1 MQGRLQTEA
10 QHNDRLEGMK
20 IFKRIL
26 LNVLYVSLGVLM
38 GLIWGVKPRETVLG
52 IDPVPSSE
60 TSLMP
65 GVEVTLEPG
74 NFILAK
80 PVSPNGTVFVY
91 YPGGRVPAQSY
102 EFIARALAANGV
114 TVAIPVMPLEL
125 AVISPNRASEVRTAL
140 EAGGMKISKFVV
152 GGHSLG
158 GAMAAKYAFSN
169 PVDGLILMGAYS
181 VDDLTGKSFKVLD
194 IAAEHDGLA
203 TPEKVKDG
211 LEKLPSGSK
220 VDIIAGGVH
229 AFFGRYGPQAGDGSP
244 TVARDV
250 FEKALL
256 EKLNSYFQSLQ

>member
-1 MQGRLQTEA
+1 
-10 QHNDRLEGMK
+10 MK
-20 IFKRIL
+20 ILNRVL
-26 LNVLYVSLGVLM
+26 LNFLYVSLGVLM

-52 IDPVPSSE
+52 IDPVPANQ
-60 TSLMP
+60 TNLIP
-65 GVEVTLEPG
+65 GVEVTLEPQ

-102 EFIARALAANGV
+102 EFMARALAANGV

-140 EAGGMKISKFVV
+140 EAGNVKIAKFIV

-169 PVDGLILMGAYS
+169 PVDGLVLMGAYS

-194 IAAEHDGLA
+194 LAAEHDGLA
-203 TPEKVKDG
+203 TPENIKAG
-211 LEKLPSGSK
+211 LDKLPSGSK
-220 VDIIAGGVH
+220 VDIISGGVH
-229 AFFGRYGPQAGDGSP
+229 AFFGRYGPQSGDGNP

-250 FEKALL
+250 FETKVL
-256 EKLNSYFQSLQ
+256 EKLTTYFASLQ

>member
-1 MQGRLQTEA
+1 
-10 QHNDRLEGMK
+10 MK
-20 IFKRIL
+20 ILKRVL
-26 LNVLYVSLGVLM
+26 LNFLYVSCGVLM

-52 IDPVPSSE
+52 IDPVPAGE
-60 TSLMP
+60 TSLIP

-102 EFIARALAANGV
+102 EFIARALAAQGV

-140 EAGGMKISKFVV
+140 EAGGMKISKFIV

-169 PVDGLILMGAYS
+169 PVDGLVLMGAYS

-194 IAAEHDGLA
+194 LAAEYDGLA
-203 TPEKVKDG
+203 TPEKVKAG
-211 LEKLPSGSK
+211 LEKLPSGSS
-220 VDIIAGGVH
+220 VDVIAGGVH
-229 AFFGRYGPQAGDGSP
+229 AFFGRYGPQAGDGNP
-244 TVARDV
+244 TVSRDV
-250 FEKALL
+250 FEKDLL
-256 EKLNSYFQSLQ
+256 EKLNNYFQALK

>member
-1 MQGRLQTEA
+1 
-10 QHNDRLEGMK
+10 MK
-20 IFKRIL
+20 ILKRML
-26 LNVLYVSLGVLM
+26 LNILYVSLGVLI

-52 IDPVPSSE
+52 IDPVPTGE
-60 TSLMP
+60 TSLIP
-65 GVEVTLEPG
+65 GVEVTLEPQ

-102 EFIARALAANGV
+102 EFVARALAASGI

-140 EAGGMKISKFVV
+140 EAGGLKIVKFIV

-169 PVDGLILMGAYS
+169 PVDGLVLMGAYS

-194 IAAEHDGLA
+194 LAAEHDGLA
-203 TPEKVKDG
+203 TPQKVKDG
-211 LEKLPSGSK
+211 LGKLPPGSK
-220 VDIIAGGVH
+220 VDVISGGVH
-229 AFFGRYGPQAGDGSP
+229 AFFGRYGPQAGDGNP

-250 FEKALL
+250 FEKDLQ
-256 EKLNSYFQSLQ
+256 KRLNQYFQSL

>member
-1 MQGRLQTEA
+1 
-10 QHNDRLEGMK
+10 MK

-38 GLIWGVKPRETVLG
+38 GLAWGVKPRDTVLG
-52 IDPVPSSE
+52 IDPIPTGE
-60 TSLMP
+60 TLEA
-65 GVEVTLEPG
+65 GVTVTLEPQ

-80 PVSPNGTVFVY
+80 PVSPNGIVFVF

-102 EFIARALAANGV
+102 EFLARALAAQGV

-125 AVISPNRASEVRTAL
+125 AVISPNRASEVRDAL
-140 EAGGMKISKFVV
+140 EASGLKITKFVV

-169 PVDGLILMGAYS
+169 PVNGLILMGAYS

-194 IAAEHDGLA
+194 LAAEHDGLA
-203 TPEKVKDG
+203 TLQKVNDG
-211 LEKLPSGSK
+211 LTKLPAGSK
-220 VDIIAGGVH
+220 VDMIPGGVH
-229 AFFGRYGPQAGDGSP
+229 AFFGRYGSQSGDGSP

-250 FEKALL
+250 FEKMLL
-256 EKLNSYFQSLQ
+256 EKLGAYFQTL

>member
-1 MQGRLQTEA
+1 
-10 QHNDRLEGMK
+10 MK

-38 GLIWGVKPRETVLG
+38 GLAWGVKPRDTVLG
-52 IDPVPSSE
+52 IDPIPTGE
-60 TSLMP
+60 TLEA
-65 GVEVTLEPG
+65 GVTVTLEPQ

-80 PVSPNGTVFVY
+80 PVSPNGIVFVF

-102 EFIARALAANGV
+102 EFLARALAAQGV

-125 AVISPNRASEVRTAL
+125 AVISPNRASEVRDAL
-140 EAGGMKISKFVV
+140 EASGLKITKFVV

-169 PVDGLILMGAYS
+169 PVNGLILMGAYS

-194 IAAEHDGLA
+194 LAAEHDGLA
-203 TPEKVKDG
+203 TLQKVNDG
-211 LEKLPSGSK
+211 LTKLPAGSK
-220 VDIIAGGVH
+220 VDMIPGGVH
-229 AFFGRYGPQAGDGSP
+229 AFFGRYGPQSGDGSP

-250 FEKALL
+250 FEKTLL
-256 EKLNSYFQSLQ
+256 EKLVAYFQKLL

>member
-1 MQGRLQTEA
+1 V
-10 QHNDRLEGMK
+10 
-20 IFKRIL
+20 L
-26 LNVLYVSLGVLM
+26 L

-52 IDPVPSSE
+52 IDPVPTGESS
-60 TSLMP
+60 LIP
-65 GVEVTLEPG
+65 GVEVTLEPQD
-74 NFILAK
+74 FILAK

-102 EFIARALAANGV
+102 EFMARALAAQGI

-125 AVISPNRASEVRTAL
+125 AVISPNRASEIRMTL
-140 EAGGMKISKFVV
+140 EAAGMKITKFIV

-181 VDDLTGKSFKVLD
+181 VDDLTGKTFKVLD
-194 IAAEHDGLA
+194 LAAEHDGLA
-203 TPEKVKDG
+203 TTEKVKAG
-211 LEKLPSGSK
+211 LAKLPSGSS

-229 AFFGRYGPQAGDGSP
+229 AFFGRYGAQSGDGSP

-250 FEKALL
+250 FEKILI
-256 EKLNSYFQSLQ
+256 EKLSHYFQAL

>member
-1 MQGRLQTEA
+1 
-10 QHNDRLEGMK
+10 MK
-20 IFKRIL
+20 IIKRIF
-26 LNVLYVSLGVLM
+26 LNILYVSLGVLM
-38 GLIWGVKPRETVLG
+38 GLLWGVKPRETVLG
-52 IDPVPSSE
+52 IDAVPTGE
-60 TSLMP
+60 TLDT
-65 GVEVTLEPG
+65 GVVVTLEPQ

-102 EFIARALAANGV
+102 EFVARALAAAGI

-125 AVISPNRASEVRTAL
+125 AVISPNRASEVRAAL
-140 EAGGMKISKFVV
+140 EAGGLKIAKFVV

-194 IAAEHDGLA
+194 LAAENDGLA

-211 LEKLPSGSK
+211 LEKLPSGSS
-220 VDIIAGGVH
+220 VDVIPGGVH
-229 AFFGRYGPQAGDGSP
+229 AFFGRYGPQAGDGNP
-244 TVARDV
+244 TVTREV

-256 EKLNSYFQSLQ
+256 ERLQAYFQTFQ

>member
-1 MQGRLQTEA
+1 
-10 QHNDRLEGMK
+10 MK

-26 LNVLYVSLGVLM
+26 LNVLYVSCGVLM

-52 IDPVPSSE
+52 IDPVPAGE
-60 TSLMP
+60 TRLIP

-74 NFILAK
+74 NFILVK
-80 PVSPNGTVFVY
+80 PVSPNGIVFVY

-102 EFIARALAANGV
+102 EFIARALAKNGV

-140 EAGGMKISKFVV
+140 EAGGLKISKFVV

-194 IAAEHDGLA
+194 LAAEYDGLA
-203 TPEKVKDG
+203 TPEKVKIG
-211 LEKLPSGSK
+211 LAKLPSGSS
-220 VDIIAGGVH
+220 VDVISGGVH

-250 FEKALL
+250 FEKTLL
-256 EKLNSYFQSLQ
+256 EKLNNYFQAL

>member
-1 MQGRLQTEA
+1 MPNERIVG
-10 QHNDRLEGMK
+10 DRLGNMK
-20 IFKRIL
+20 IIKRIL
-26 LNVLYVSLGVLM
+26 LNILYVSLGVLM
-38 GLIWGVKPRETVLG
+38 GLTWGVLPRATVLG
-52 IDPVPSSE
+52 IDPVPANQ
-60 TSLMP
+60 TSLIP
-65 GVEVTLEPG
+65 GIEVTLEPQ

-102 EFIARALAANGV
+102 EFMARALAAQGI

-125 AVISPNRASEVRTAL
+125 AVISPNRASEVRVAL
-140 EAGGMKISKFVV
+140 ETGGMKISKFIV

-169 PVDGLILMGAYS
+169 PVDGLVLMGAYS

-194 IAAEHDGLA
+194 LAAEHDGLA
-203 TPEKVKDG
+203 TPEKVKAG

-220 VDIIAGGVH
+220 VDMIAGGVH

-250 FEKALL
+250 FEKDVL
-256 EKLNSYFQSLQ
+256 EKLNLYFQSL